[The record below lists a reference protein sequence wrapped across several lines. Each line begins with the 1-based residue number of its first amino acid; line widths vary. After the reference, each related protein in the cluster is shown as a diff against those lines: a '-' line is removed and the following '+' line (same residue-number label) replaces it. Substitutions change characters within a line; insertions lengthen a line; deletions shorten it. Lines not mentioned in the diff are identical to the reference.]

1 MYKRL
6 SDYTIVLYK
15 LLVKITE
22 SKEQLH
28 TSNSIR
34 CLLLLDD
41 RDFVRIN
48 FNSLSA
54 DNKAQVF
61 SLSNTK
67 LTLLKVNLESSV
79 L

>member
-1 MYKRL
+1 MYKGL
-6 SDYTIVLYK
+6 SNHTIVLYK
-15 LLVKITE
+15 LLVKIAE

-34 CLLLLDD
+34 RLPLLDD
-41 RDFVRIN
+41 RDFVRID

-54 DNKAQVF
+54 NDKAQVF
-61 SLSNTK
+61 GLSDTK